1 MPLAKFEVYTYIIIF
16 QSSDDEDDTLENSM
30 LHSGIVFT
38 HEAKIRE
45 LLEDEEDDFLDEGI
59 RALEISG
66 SSTTTH
72 ESLEIAPG
80 EFYGS
85 SRRRD
90 QEKPST
96 PPPRLEEDPFSEEH
110 AVETEDDQEAKKKD
124 EPPEKAEVHDDK
136 NDETT
141 TIA

>member
-1 MPLAKFEVYTYIIIF
+1 
-16 QSSDDEDDTLENSM
+16 M

-85 SRRRD
+85 RRWD

-96 PPPRLEEDPFSEEH
+96 PPPRPEDDPFSEEH
-110 AVETEDDQEAKKKD
+110 AVETEDDQEAKKKG

-136 NDETT
+136 NDGTT